1 MDSLTESEMA
11 EISRL
16 QRDAGMQRLSCHF
29 SWPEFSDERRRFHQ
43 EFVYDVAMFAADR
56 GLSWN
61 NVIRVA
67 VASKDMFPQLDD
79 HKVHKL
85 LSVLRDVL
93 CERLPNLTPVHRHE
107 LTRYL
112 TDTCVTRRRLFQA
125 VVGGAADMSIVQLHL
140 EVQLP
145 PTPCPL
151 AQGTD
156 LHEGETQQL
165 LAKVTSALQQ
175 KEEELRSLRE
185 GSRVTLSEVS
195 LPEDEH
201 LDKQSILELVRAA
214 VRATKG
220 QIEESLNH
228 EATLLGDILQL
239 KVQQAALATR
249 RHHNTVSS
257 NTAHNKRPDMSAK
270 AKSKTRVRK
279 TGNAV

>member
-1 MDSLTESEMA
+1 MLVCRGSAVTS
-11 EISRL
+11 
-16 QRDAGMQRLSCHF
+16 
-29 SWPEFSDERRRFHQ
+29 
-43 EFVYDVAMFAADR
+43 R
-56 GLSWN
+56 GLSSLTN
-61 NVIRVA
+61 GGAFIRSSCTTSLCSLQTVDSPGTTSSEWLWPLKTCFHSWM
-67 VASKDMFPQLDD
+67 VRTNSSVLYRGLTD